1 MKKLLARS
9 VFAFV
14 ILLVLNI
21 GGIILFIFGK
31 NSYAQ
36 TPIHKKPLVFQTSE
50 MQNVKIATKEYKE
63 NLSLDLYYPPNFET
77 TSQYPVIIFVL
88 GYADTT
94 IENKS
99 KAPKLKDW
107 RAYVDWAKL
116 VATEGMI
123 SINYETLSP
132 EQDIIDL
139 VDFINKSGKSLNI
152 DNERIGIWS
161 CSGNAAI
168 ALNVMRGPYRKYFDC
183 AVFYY
188 GLMISQNKKYLQ
200 EIKKL
205 SSSYGFQIS
214 KNDSIASLDPEI
226 PLFFVKSGL
235 DQIPNS
241 NTAMMEV
248 VEEANESNIPLTF
261 INYSSGHHAFDV
273 FDDNEE
279 SRRIIQKT
287 LDFFKENLF

>member
-1 MKKLLARS
+1 MIRI
-9 VFAFV
+9 FATV
-14 ILLVLNI
+14 GL
-21 GGIILFIFGK
+21 IILMFVE
-31 NSYAQ
+31 NSSGQ
-36 TPIHKKPLVFQTSE
+36 TPPHRIPIVFQTSE
-50 MQNVKIATKEYKE
+50 MQNVKITTMEYKE
-63 NLSLDLYYPPNFET
+63 NLSFDLYYPLDFET
-77 TSQYPVIIFVL
+77 NSQYPAIIFVL

-94 IENKS
+94 MENKH

-107 RAYVDWAKL
+107 RQYVDWAKL
-116 VATEGMI
+116 VATAGI
-123 SINYETLSP
+123 IGINYETLSP

-139 VDFINKSGKSLNI
+139 LDFINMNWKSLNI
-152 DNERIGIWS
+152 DKERIGVWS

-168 ALNVMRGPYRKYFDC
+168 ALETVRGPYRKYFDC

-188 GLMISQNKKYLQ
+188 GLMISQNKKYQQ

-205 SSSYGFQIS
+205 SSSYGFQLS

-241 NTAMMEV
+241 NAAMMEV
-248 VEEANESNIPLTF
+248 IKEANESNIPLTF
-261 INYSSGHHAFDV
+261 INYSSGHHAFDG

-287 LDFFKENLF
+287 LEFYKENLF